1 MELHSNVLGSG
12 PALLVLHGFL
22 GMSDNWKTLGGKY
35 AEAGYEVHLLDQ
47 RNHGRSFWS
56 GEFDYPTLADDLR
69 RYMDSRGIGK
79 GILLGHSM
87 GGKTAMQFAC
97 TYPHRAS
104 RLLVAD
110 IAPRAYPPHHRHILD
125 ALAALPLER
134 LQSRSEADKAL
145 AEHLSNPGIRQFLL
159 KNLYW
164 VEPGRLGLRLNLEV
178 LRQRMEEIGA
188 ALAEGMRYEGPVLFL
203 RGGESDYVGPQ
214 DLPGILGHFPN
225 ARLKTLEGAGH
236 WLHADTPEAFLEA
249 SLEFMNS

>member
-69 RYMDSRGIGK
+69 RYRDSRGIGK

-97 TYPHRAS
+97 TYPDRVS